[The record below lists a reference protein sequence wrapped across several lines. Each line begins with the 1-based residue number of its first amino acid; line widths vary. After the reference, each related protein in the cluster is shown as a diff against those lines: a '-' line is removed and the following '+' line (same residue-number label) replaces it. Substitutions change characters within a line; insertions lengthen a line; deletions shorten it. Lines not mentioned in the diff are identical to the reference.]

1 METFKD
7 KDFKTFKNKRGKV
20 VFSNNL
26 FLIISYEE
34 VSLKENKLGLIITKK
49 TGNAVTRNRIR
60 RIIKNF
66 FIKKEKELNNKSNYL
81 IIFKK
86 SKIQDI
92 SLFAKELNLILE
104 KTIKV

>member
-1 METFKD
+1 MKTFKD
-7 KDFKTFKNKRGKV
+7 NDFKKFKNKKGKV
-20 VFSNNL
+20 LFSNNL
-26 FLIISYEE
+26 FLIISYKE

-49 TGNAVTRNRIR
+49 TGNAVIRNRIR

-66 FIKKEKELNNKSNYL
+66 FIKKENDFNNKSNYL

-92 SLFAKELNLILE
+92 SLFSKELNLILN
-104 KTIKV
+104 KKL